1 MMHSENNDHT
11 TPSYVEPL
19 SAGNMAGMTPEEF
32 GFFSALIFEH
42 VGIKLENEK
51 RSMLEMRLYKRLSAL
66 QLRSFHQYMQVLQ
79 QDTNGTEL
87 VAFTNLVTTNKT
99 SFFREQRH
107 FDVLRRDILAQP
119 KTEKTFIWSAACS
132 SGEEAFS
139 LAMQCESIKGE
150 QPHFDYRIL
159 ATDVDTQR
167 LEMCAN
173 AEYTDEQRTDIP
185 TLFQHQFVER
195 VMHKGNTFTV
205 AERLKQNIKFRQHN
219 LIHYPEKFGIQF
231 HYIFLRN
238 VLFYFPRSTGEKV
251 VRALVS
257 QLQPGGLFFVGLT
270 ESLQHMDVGL
280 ELVDV
285 SVYRKPDAG
294 RAVDE

>member
-1 MMHSENNDHT
+1 MHSENQGQT
-11 TPSYVEPL
+11 RSYFIEPPSV
-19 SAGNMAGMTPEEF
+19 GNTQGMTQAEF
-32 GFFSALIFEH
+32 DYFSTLIFQH
-42 VGIKLENEK
+42 AGIKLENEK

-66 QLRSFHQYMQVLQ
+66 KLHTYSDYMRVLQ
-79 QDTNGTEL
+79 KDTSGVEL
-87 VAFTNLVTTNKT
+87 VAFTNVITTNKT
-99 SFFREQRH
+99 AFFREQRH
-107 FDVLRRDILAQP
+107 FNVLRNDILKHP
-119 KTEKTFIWSAACS
+119 RSEKTFIWSAACS
-132 SGEEAFS
+132 SGEEPFS
-139 LAMQCESIKGE
+139 LAMQCEAIKNE
-150 QPHFDYRIL
+150 RANFDYRIL

-167 LEMCAN
+167 LEACGLG
-173 AEYTDEQRTDIP
+173 EYPNEQREDIP
-185 TLFQHQFVER
+185 PLFQHQFIER
-195 VMHKGNTFTV
+195 SARDANTFTV

-231 HYIFLRN
+231 QYIFLRN

-285 SVYRKPDAG
+285 SVYRKPELG
-294 RAVDE
+294 GSVDE

>member
-1 MMHSENNDHT
+1 MVHSEYDDHT
-11 TPSYVEPL
+11 TPSFIEPL
-19 SAGNMAGMTPEEF
+19 SAGNMAGMTPQEF
-32 GFFSALIFEH
+32 EFFSALIFQH
-42 VGIKLENEK
+42 AGIKLEKEK

-66 QLRSFHQYMQVLQ
+66 QLRSFQQYMQVLQ
-79 QDTNGTEL
+79 QDTNGAEL

-107 FDVLRRDILAQP
+107 FKVLRRDILAQP

-150 QPHFDYRIL
+150 QPRFDYRIL

-173 AEYTDEQRTDIP
+173 AEYADEQRTDIP
-185 TLFQHQFVER
+185 TLFQHQFIER
-195 VMHKGNTFTV
+195 VTHKKNTFTV

-285 SVYRKPDAG
+285 SVYRKPDVG
-294 RAVDE
+294 RAIDE